1 MSSKS
6 PKRKTRPTV
15 VELHPKKKRIEKEL
29 AEGLPIRA
37 IAKNYGVS
45 RQALEGYK
53 RNRLPAQ
60 LVKAVERRDITNA
73 DQLFEVILK
82 AVQRMEKLSD
92 ACDNYLDDPDK
103 PGEYYMGPRAHDVK
117 VIYLQRVEYTNRKGE
132 TSYRWEKRT
141 AQLQDMVEKIESD
154 GDKQITALRT
164 SDMDPRLLL
173 VRSSETLTKQMDTL
187 VQAWRAIDQGKSS
200 FIGTPAWEEVV
211 RVILKSSEQWPEAR
225 RAIADGLS
233 KITS

>member
-15 VELHPKKKRIEKEL
+15 VELHPKRKKIEKEL

-37 IAKNYGVS
+37 IAKKYGVS
-45 RQALEGYK
+45 RQALEGYR

-73 DQLFEVILK
+73 EQLFEVILK

-92 ACDNYLDDPDK
+92 ACDSYLDDPDK
-103 PGEYYMGPRAHDVK
+103 PGEYYMGPRSHDVK
-117 VIYLQRVEYTNRKGE
+117 VIYLQKVEYTNKKGD
-132 TSYRWEKRT
+132 TITKWERRT
-141 AQLQDMVEKIESD
+141 AQLQELVEKIEGD
-154 GDKQITALRT
+154 GDKKINALRT
-164 SDMDPRLLL
+164 SDMDPRMLL
-173 VRSSETLTKQMDTL
+173 VKSSETLTKQMDTL
-187 VQAWRAIDQGKSS
+187 VQAWKAVDQGKSS
-200 FIGTPAWEEVV
+200 FIGTPAWNEVV
-211 RVILKSSEQWPEAR
+211 QVILQSTNEYPDAR

-233 KITS
+233 KINS